1 MDEFWDIQIEKSKP
15 KDSLTYLVPYDNFNE
30 GIGLNLNNNSY
41 PEKSNI
47 FHSYKTYIDCNND
60 NDNNDND
67 IIHKITIREIRGYG
81 ILDTIGGE
89 LWEASFLLS
98 SYILLDYKK
107 DKKWD
112 SRVLEIG
119 TGCGLPSLLLTELM
133 KTYNNRNNDMRT
145 VTLTDNDTEVL
156 NNLRNLLIDSY
167 ENINNNNNNNNNN
180 DIIIELEH
188 LDWSNYQYIVDDKSG
203 NISIDKQDL
212 NISNENFD
220 IIIGAACVYSPLH
233 IYLADTIKYF
243 LSGNCKEVIIVQIG
257 DRPGMEQFI
266 NRLKLLNIN
275 FIIEEV
281 PEHIYNYTNNIHVET
296 SIQNTLL
303 ELGTE
308 EILVTKKI
316 TFNHTNITNNNTKV
330 LTTSRN
336 HFVILKAFK

>member
-47 FHSYKTYIDCNND
+47 FHSYKTYIDCDCNND
-60 NDNNDND
+60 NDND

-167 ENINNNNNNNNNN
+167 ENINNNNNNNNH
-180 DIIIELEH
+180 DIHYML
-188 LDWSNYQYIVDDKSG
+188 
-203 NISIDKQDL
+203 
-212 NISNENFD
+212 
-220 IIIGAACVYSPLH
+220 
-233 IYLADTIKYF
+233 
-243 LSGNCKEVIIVQIG
+243 
-257 DRPGMEQFI
+257 
-266 NRLKLLNIN
+266 
-275 FIIEEV
+275 
-281 PEHIYNYTNNIHVET
+281 
-296 SIQNTLL
+296 
-303 ELGTE
+303 
-308 EILVTKKI
+308 
-316 TFNHTNITNNNTKV
+316 
-330 LTTSRN
+330 
-336 HFVILKAFK
+336 